1 MRKSVKIA
9 LLRGAAS
16 KMNGPQPVVSGVF
29 AYLGKA
35 EVERFFAAIPA
46 ENPRDRLL
54 FDLMYRHGLRR
65 LEVGLLRREHLS
77 DGRIWITRV
86 KGGIS
91 GEYPVH
97 PMARRLL
104 WDYLSTRDDENPHL
118 FPSRQDDRRPLS
130 ASMIYHL
137 FRGYAES
144 AELPEDRRHPHVL

>member
-1 MRKSVKIA
+1 
-9 LLRGAAS
+9 
-16 KMNGPQPVVSGVF
+16 MNVPQRVVSGVF
-29 AYLGKA
+29 AYLGKT

-46 ENPRDRLL
+46 ETPRDRLL

-104 WDYLSTRDDENPHL
+104 WDYLSTREDENPT
-118 FPSRQDDRRPLS
+118 FSRAVRTVAGRSRR
-130 ASMIYHL
+130 
-137 FRGYAES
+137 R
-144 AELPEDRRHPHVL
+144 